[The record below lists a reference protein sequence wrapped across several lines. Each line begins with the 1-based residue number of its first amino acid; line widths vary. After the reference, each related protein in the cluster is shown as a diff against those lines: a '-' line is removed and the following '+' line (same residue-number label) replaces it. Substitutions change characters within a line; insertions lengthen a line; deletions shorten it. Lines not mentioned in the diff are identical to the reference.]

1 VRKQLGYNNIAAELV
16 SVELDGRSTGEAVL
30 AAAEADGCDLLI
42 KGAFNDCT
50 RRAASCSASLRA
62 EVKRTEIQT
71 LPWLATKPLLHSS
84 SSTRA
89 TRQLQGPP
97 LLSKH
102 FTSQS
107 GFTKRHTADALV
119 ANRPRGNVTID
130 LRDGKSVTTFG
141 KLIMIV
147 GVMATGDD
155 GTAKK
160 HSSLAK
166 TVGAVVARQGFHLLT
181 GGGLGLMRVVGEE
194 FLNIKPR
201 TGRLISILRADG
213 TAHLSGAWDEHGKL
227 DRKKERP
234 KPTKRIWRP
243 NADNKLAEIL
253 IRTHLPYS
261 GDLGDHDLSRNHIN
275 ILTSDAVIFLPGGSG
290 TFSELQLAWEYDKPI
305 LIFLGAYGSINGKAA
320 QRIRAEF
327 TDITVADTEHGLSE
341 WLFEQ
346 TKVHPG

>member
-1 VRKQLGYNNIAAELV
+1 
-16 SVELDGRSTGEAVL
+16 
-30 AAAEADGCDLLI
+30 
-42 KGAFNDCT
+42 
-50 RRAASCSASLRA
+50 
-62 EVKRTEIQT
+62 
-71 LPWLATKPLLHSS
+71 
-84 SSTRA
+84 
-89 TRQLQGPP
+89 
-97 LLSKH
+97 
-102 FTSQS
+102 
-107 GFTKRHTADALV
+107 
-119 ANRPRGNVTID
+119 
-130 LRDGKSVTTFG
+130 
-141 KLIMIV
+141 MIV

-194 FLNIKPR
+194 FLNTKPR
-201 TGRLISILRADG
+201 MGKLISILRADG
-213 TAHLSGAWDEHGKL
+213 TAHLSGAWDELGKL
-227 DRKKERP
+227 DCKEERP
-234 KPTKRIWRP
+234 KPTKRIWKP

-261 GDLGDHDLSRNHIN
+261 RDLGDHDLSRNHIN
-275 ILTSDAVIFLPGGSG
+275 ILTSDAVIFLPGGAG

-320 QRIRAEF
+320 QRIKAEF

>member
-1 VRKQLGYNNIAAELV
+1 VEAGLRSIELV
-16 SVELDGRSTGEAVL
+16 ELLHEESGQ
-30 AAAEADGCDLLI
+30 LLG
-42 KGAFNDCT
+42 K
-50 RRAASCSASLRA
+50 LRA
-62 EVKRTEIQT
+62 EAKRTEMPNSALGSLIRT
-71 LPWLATKPLLHSS
+71 TPLLRSS
-84 SSTRA
+84 SSARA
-89 TRQLQGPP
+89 TLRELQGPP
-97 LLSKH
+97 PPSEH
-102 FTSQS
+102 FTHGAGLPSA
-107 GFTKRHTADALV
+107 TPPTLA
-119 ANRPRGNVTID
+119 ANRHGNVTID
-130 LRDGKSVTTFG
+130 LRDGNLSRLIG

-160 HSSLAK
+160 HNSLAK

-194 FLNIKPR
+194 FLNTKAR

-213 TAHLSGAWDEHGKL
+213 TAHLSGAWDQHGKL
-227 DRKKERP
+227 DRKKERS
-234 KPTKRIWRP
+234 KPIKRIWKP

-275 ILTSDAVIFLPGGSG
+275 ILTSDAIIFLPGGSG

-320 QRIRAEF
+320 QQIMAEF
-327 TDITVADTEHGLSE
+327 TDITVADTEDELSE